1 MVAPVVERGVGEERV
16 GDLVRRCGPFEREE
30 EELRLECGGLLAEP
44 RDERTAGGFGHVRGE
59 HEVRVGQRPDGRR
72 LDPLVLGDRVREARR
87 VELRHLPVVALA
99 ERRGVGL
106 GLRDL
111 VVDAR
116 VVDSLVEVG
125 EVPRNL
131 FRAGDLGR
139 RHAGQSSGR
148 AGPRA

>member
-1 MVAPVVERGVGEERV
+1 
-16 GDLVRRCGPFEREE
+16 
-30 EELRLECGGLLAEP
+30 
-44 RDERTAGGFGHVRGE
+44 
-59 HEVRVGQRPDGRR
+59 VRVGQRPDDRGF
-72 LDPLVLGDRVREARR
+72 DPLVLGDGGGEARC
-87 VELRHLPVVALA
+87 VELRHLAVVALP

-106 GLRDL
+106 GRCDL

-116 VVDSLVEVG
+116 VVDSLEEVG

-148 AGPRA
+148 VDRRA